1 MNENNPYD
9 PRLLHVIYTVLL
21 LMQLMLVSV
30 VMYVAGDQ
38 VGISFN
44 YRDLTQI
51 TVPIIAIT
59 LVGLGRRIWK
69 NGMDQ
74 ISKEE
79 ELSDKLQILTRI
91 HVYQWA
97 MVQFGTIVLLTYT
110 LVEANFYY
118 FIFSLV
124 NIIYFFTLRPKIFS
138 LTGGI

>member
-1 MNENNPYD
+1 
-9 PRLLHVIYTVLL
+9 
-21 LMQLMLVSV
+21 MQLMLVSV

-38 VGISFN
+38 VGISFD
-44 YRDLTQI
+44 YQDLTQI

-69 NGMDQ
+69 NGMEQ
-74 ISKEE
+74 ISNEE